1 MLTSTQTHE
10 GRKGMS
16 PAIIQKKMPGGTKAL
31 GHRLAHGCARDRKAA
46 NVVRAEQA
54 RRATHRPIL
63 SGRQGSD
70 GMSNSSS
77 QCQRPV
83 QIL

>member
-16 PAIIQKKMPGGTKAL
+16 PAIIQKKMPGRTKAL
-31 GHRLAHGCARDRKAA
+31 GHKLAHRCARKAA

-63 SGRQGSD
+63 RGRQGSD
-70 GMSNSSS
+70 GTSNSSS
-77 QCQRPV
+77 QCQPPM